1 MVIIEIPPPSGRRND
16 KAHRAFVPA
25 DEGTDGIHLQDGFI
39 FTFRPASSSGC
50 FIFRMASWVSCA
62 MNCLVVRRNTLY
74 EEILFKTATHLRYSD
89 SAPRLS
95 TLNQG
100 EDMFAF
106 LAKTA
111 KFAVVF
117 TLVATFLVPQDVL
130 AQNHVVNSKELQQQA
145 VAASQERQAKVDRV
159 QKFFSTEMA
168 QKALKSAKIDQQ
180 QVKTAVS
187 QLSDEE
193 LENIAAKTDKAQQD
207 FAAGSLTNQQITYI
221 LIALATAVI
230 VILIVK
236 A

>member
-1 MVIIEIPPPSGRRND
+1 
-16 KAHRAFVPA
+16 
-25 DEGTDGIHLQDGFI
+25 
-39 FTFRPASSSGC
+39 
-50 FIFRMASWVSCA
+50 
-62 MNCLVVRRNTLY
+62 
-74 EEILFKTATHLRYSD
+74 
-89 SAPRLS
+89 
-95 TLNQG
+95 
-100 EDMFAF
+100 MFAF